1 MCLCFDIFSCDGA
14 PFDDVICCLISRFP
28 DAQRRPELHRI
39 WLENVNKHAPVK
51 FVPTKSSCLCSEH
64 FTADMF
70 YKKGNHGSRAVL
82 KPSAVP
88 TIFNQ
93 WLSQVS
99 LSAIKPYCFVI
110 HTYLPVFIVYICK

>member
-1 MCLCFDIFSCDGA
+1 MHIFSCVDA
-14 PFDDVICCLISRFP
+14 PCDDIIFCLISRFP

-39 WLENVNKHAPVK
+39 WLENVNNYAPVK

-70 YKKGNHGSRAVL
+70 YEKSNSSSRPVL

-88 TIFNQ
+88 TVFNQ

-99 LSAIKPYCFVI
+99 LLAIKSCCFTIQV
-110 HTYLPVFIVYICK
+110 YVPVFLVYS